1 MSPPMTASV
10 SSFQSPNPDLVNNRD
25 SKSSGGVKFSDGL
38 IGAGGFVCENM
49 GTGRP
54 NFSGRVKPRLTK
66 MRKKQLGASQNGKS
80 VKSSSGFN
88 PSNIACS
95 ENSGQ
100 VNEATR
106 SNGTSSNSSGFSDLS
121 NGGAKFGNYVGF
133 VFGGNNDINVGRSTG
148 LENGECCESLSV
160 SGKFSNTGIVFGAD
174 KTNSISNPNSHI
186 GNSLFGANMDTS
198 KSNISF
204 VFGSN
209 KESSLLNP
217 VTGKTNPV
225 FGATLNTNSESGVS
239 VFGVNKSNSGVNSNF
254 GEKESCVIGGQSGAD
269 QFKKSDNFGFV
280 FGADKYD
287 PAKMKQKESNNTES
301 QSSVNGFG
309 EVNGASFVFRA
320 SKSSSDSYSLDPKK
334 QDCSRNAGENES
346 IKVVG
351 KTIPDISSKAQS
363 DATEDSERVGHS
375 SFGFPSNPSVN
386 STKGHVSF
394 VFGADSNNSKL
405 GAELE
410 NDSSGK
416 NGGRWEFTNSVKD
429 NTDSGSD
436 FQNTNVNGGFVTG
449 GIRSK
454 KSSNPDGTTLPV
466 DETNNM
472 NSSKAEDSNSF
483 MGHNYN
489 AGTDY
494 NSKLIFGSRR
504 GLGTDFH
511 KSPLFELSDEMK
523 GLQIDG
529 SEAVDG
535 KSRKCSSNSSAATS
549 DVFVFG
555 SNGRESV
562 FSTERPDD
570 IFRNSFR
577 DANAEGNDLEKGDGI
592 DAKRDAHKVNTHEN
606 TGKTADFCRPNDS
619 DIFSSETK
627 NANSEYGAKVSSQQ
641 TYSWCSAAGAFEK
654 DNRTI
659 NMNKKASDENHLLQN
674 NIESS
679 SMSSSCFFSSI
690 GTGVQPKNSDFCE
703 VPSLNKA
710 EKKDN
715 NSFTSTPVRLESSCS
730 TPDMNFSFST
740 SNLFPGVNKKLE
752 FSANCKSA
760 RSRRMKKA
768 NGKSRQRSSIQHLP
782 EQDHMSKEGS
792 FQQNYDSPGCGSPM
806 DFSPYQDACSNN
818 APSAGFATMATGVE
832 GGEDITANGKDFM
845 GHTERLSDDECK
857 FSFSTS
863 LPVQDG
869 LSAIRNQYK
878 KKYKLKVGS
887 NHSAQG
893 RKSSIASSSSVQ
905 SSPFA
910 RNTSDVGPGQVQ
922 SRATPSSQSKDKFVS
937 DADKQN
943 TKQGPTEAT
952 TDELCEHWRIR
963 GNQAYHAGKLS
974 KAEEFYSMGINSV
987 SHASVQGCSIK
998 PLLLCYSNRAATR
1011 MCLGRMRE
1019 ALEDCTKA
1027 IALDPSFLKVTVR
1040 AGNCHLMLGEVED
1053 AMQYYKKC
1061 LESRIDVCLD
1071 RRVTI
1076 EAADGLQKSQR
1087 VAEYMHQSAELLQE
1101 RTRDAATSALG
1112 NIGEA
1117 LMISRYSERLVEMK
1131 GEALCTLR
1139 MYDEVIQLCEQ
1150 TLDISEKNL
1159 ASANMDDS
1167 NCKSS
1172 YVKLWRWHLQS
1183 KSHYHLGRL
1192 DIALDLIEKQEE
1204 LISIGTKYRNMNWEP
1219 STPFAATVRELLNL
1233 KKLGNQ
1239 AFQSGRHTEAVEHY
1253 TAAIS
1258 KSGESRHFMAICFC
1272 NRAAAYQALGQIVDA
1287 IADCSVAIALDEN
1300 YQKAVSR
1307 RATLHEMIRDY
1318 KQALCDL
1325 QRLVFLLESPLEA
1338 KMRQSGGQDKTN
1350 CGSVKDLRRTRRRLS
1365 LIEERAKTETPLD
1378 LYLILGIK
1386 ASDSESEIKKAYR
1399 KAALRHHPDKAGQ
1412 LLARSDGGDDGRLWK
1427 EVGENIHKDADRLFK
1442 IIGEAYA
1449 VLSDPVKHS
1458 KYKDEEEVRNY
1469 YRDSNSERPSTSY
1482 SSPYEKGSRY
1492 GRQSGFY
1499 SSSSERSN
1507 SRRYWNESWK
1517 SYGNSHS
1524 RW

>member
-1 MSPPMTASV
+1 MTASV
-10 SSFQSPNPDLVNNRD
+10 SSLQSSNPDLVNNRD
-25 SKSSGGVKFSDGL
+25 SKSSGSFKFSDSS

-49 GTGRP
+49 GTGRS

-106 SNGTSSNSSGFSDLS
+106 SNGNSSGFSDLS
-121 NGGAKFGNYVGF
+121 NGSAKFGNYVGF
-133 VFGGNNDINVGRSTG
+133 VFGGNNDINVGWSTG
-148 LENGECCESLSV
+148 LENGECCERLSV

-174 KTNSISNPNSHI
+174 KTNSISNSDSHN
-186 GNSLFGANMDTS
+186 GNSLFGANMDAS
-198 KSNISF
+198 KSF
-204 VFGSN
+204 VSGSN
-209 KESSLLNP
+209 KDRSLLNP

-225 FGATLNTNSESGVS
+225 SGETLNTNSESGVS
-239 VFGVNKSNSGVNSNF
+239 LFGVNKSNSGVNSNF
-254 GEKESCVIGGQSGAD
+254 GEKESSVSGGLSGAD
-269 QFKKSDNFGFV
+269 EFKKSDNLGYV

-309 EVNGASFVFRA
+309 KVNSARFVFRA

-334 QDCSRNAGENES
+334 QDCSRNAGKNES
-346 IKVVG
+346 TLV
-351 KTIPDISSKAQS
+351 
-363 DATEDSERVGHS
+363 
-375 SFGFPSNPSVN
+375 FPSNPSVN
-386 STKGHVSF
+386 GTKDHVSF
-394 VFGADSNNSKL
+394 EFGAGSNNSKL

-410 NDSSGK
+410 NNSSGK
-416 NGGRWEFTNSVKD
+416 NGGRWKFTNSVKD

-436 FQNTNVNGGFVTG
+436 FQNTNINGGFVIG

-466 DETNNM
+466 DEMHNM
-472 NSSKAEDSNSF
+472 NSGKAEDSN
-483 MGHNYN
+483 N

-494 NSKLIFGSRR
+494 NSKLIFGSRC

-529 SEAVDG
+529 SEAVAG
-535 KSRKCSSNSSAATS
+535 KSRNCSSNSSAATS
-549 DVFVFG
+549 NIFVFG

-562 FSTERPDD
+562 FSTETPDA
-570 IFRNSFR
+570 IFWNSFR

-606 TGKTADFCRPNDS
+606 TGKTADFCRTNDS
-619 DIFSSETK
+619 DIFSGETK
-627 NANSEYGAKVSSQQ
+627 NANSESGAKVSCQQ
-641 TYSWCSAAGAFEK
+641 TYSWCSAAGASGK

-659 NMNKKASDENHLLQN
+659 NMNKKALDENHLLQN
-674 NIESS
+674 NIESN

-690 GTGVQPKNSDFCE
+690 GSGVQPKNSYFCE
-703 VPSLNKA
+703 VPSINKA

-715 NSFTSTPVRLESSCS
+715 NSFMSTPVRLESSCTDFS
-730 TPDMNFSFST
+730 TPDMKFSFST

-760 RSRRMKKA
+760 RSRRLKKA
-768 NGKSRQRSSIQHLP
+768 NGKLRQRSSIQHLP
-782 EQDHMSKEGS
+782 EQDQVSKEGS

-818 APSAGFATMATGVE
+818 APSDGFVTMATGVE
-832 GGEDITANGKDFM
+832 GEDITANGKDFM
-845 GHTERLSDDECK
+845 GHTDRPSDDECK

-887 NHSAQG
+887 NHKAQG

-943 TKQGPTEAT
+943 AKQGPTEASI
-952 TDELCEHWRIR
+952 DELCEHWRIR

-974 KAEEFYSMGINSV
+974 KAEEFYSVGINSV
-987 SHASVQGCSIK
+987 SHASIQGCSIK

-1027 IALDPSFLKVTVR
+1027 VVLDPSFLKVTVR

-1053 AMQYYKKC
+1053 AMQCYKKC

-1101 RTRDAATSALG
+1101 KTRDAATSALG

-1117 LMISRYSERLVEMK
+1117 LMISRYSERLFEMK

-1172 YVKLWRWHLQS
+1172 HVKLWRWRLQS

-1204 LISIGTKYRNMNWEP
+1204 LISIGTKYRNMNQEP
-1219 STPFAATVRELLNL
+1219 SIPFAATVRELLNL
-1233 KKLGNQ
+1233 KKLGNE

-1300 YQKAVSR
+1300 YLKAVSR

-1325 QRLVFLLESPLEA
+1325 QRLVSLLESSLEA
-1338 KMRQSGGQDKTN
+1338 KMHQSGGQDKTN

-1365 LIEERAKTETPLD
+1365 LIEERAKTVTPLD
-1378 LYLILGIK
+1378 LLP
-1386 ASDSESEIKKAYR
+1386 
-1399 KAALRHHPDKAGQ
+1399 HFAGQ

-1458 KYKDEEEVRNY
+1458 KYKDEEEMRNY

-1507 SRRYWNESWK
+1507 SRRYCNESWK